1 MSVVLSTSALYAYGF
16 VALLGFIILRRAWIM
31 THGAPVSVTRLV
43 FLPVIYVL
51 LYVGELAA
59 IGYGVLGTTFAQLTY
74 VGFGADAALFVGGI
88 WISYRYTLAHVRV
101 YRNSADTAWMYRL
114 NAVLPVV
121 YVALFF
127 ARTAIETVVL
137 SLSPFEFPTA
147 ATFVG
152 ISPLSLYL
160 LFAVDA
166 MWGLSTGFLVGR
178 SAGVYHEWRQA
189 VSTPHSSPDG
199 ALP

>member
-1 MSVVLSTSALYAYGF
+1 MSVVLSSSAVYAYVF
-16 VALLGFIILRRAWIM
+16 VALIGFIILRRAWVM

-43 FLPVIYVL
+43 VLPILYIL
-51 LYVGELAA
+51 IYVGELAA
-59 IGYGVLGTTFAQLTY
+59 VGYGAFGTSFANQ
-74 VGFGADAALFVGGI
+74 VWAAFGADVVLFAVGVWVAYG
-88 WISYRYTLAHVRV
+88 YTLAHVRV
-101 YRNSADTAWMYRL
+101 YRNEGDTAWMYRL
-114 NAVLPVV
+114 NAVLPVL
-121 YVALFF
+121 YVVLFF

-166 MWGLSTGFLVGR
+166 LWGLSTGFLLGR
-178 SAGVYHEWRQA
+178 SAGVYHEWQQKLA
-189 VSTPHSSPDG
+189 AAPTAPDA